1 MANGVD
7 ADAGM
12 MEMMV
17 RRIIF
22 YADDITNLEM
32 RMVTLT
38 IFPSLMLKRT
48 MMAIT
53 AIMIMVILMT
63 DIFCA
68 AGWKTSA
75 VYLKSCATASDQA
88 KGIHTVRA
96 RRQHLTLNCTG
107 QGAYKTFAYL

>member
-38 IFPSLMLKRT
+38 IFPSSNNDHGD
-48 MMAIT
+48 
-53 AIMIMVILMT
+53 T
-63 DIFCA
+63 D
-68 AGWKTSA
+68 
-75 VYLKSCATASDQA
+75 D
-88 KGIHTVRA
+88 
-96 RRQHLTLNCTG
+96 
-107 QGAYKTFAYL
+107 